1 MSFTSSAPLTSSST
15 STFRPGRAPTAGAT
29 DSDVGGVFNTPI
41 FKGMLVGAGVAAC
54 VYGGYVGWEAYKSY
68 KGKHDSDS
76 QNDET
81 ATDGDSKKAT
91 NYSDGKSDNSA
102 STDNHSYSLKELTKR
117 GIPLKTA
124 QKIANKS
131 RPAQEQDMIEV
142 AAYDA
147 EIFINSQSQNNPQ
160 RTNANSKKS
169 KLVNAIKNKRTTTLT
184 PNTTAYDSSNRKS
197 RYFG

>member
-41 FKGMLVGAGVAAC
+41 FKGMLVVAGVGAC
-54 VYGGYVGWEAYKSY
+54 AYGGYVGWEAYKSY

-91 NYSDGKSDNSA
+91 NYSDGDGDTSA
-102 STDNHSYSLKELTKR
+102 SIDKRSLTVDDLTKR

-124 QKIANKS
+124 QKIAKKS
-131 RPAQEQDMIEV
+131 RPAQEQDMHQM
-142 AAYDA
+142 AADEA
-147 EIFINSQSQNNPQ
+147 EKFISQNNSQ
-160 RTNANSKKS
+160 RSNTNPKRRQVMK
-169 KLVNAIKNKRTTTLT
+169 AINNKRATTLT
-184 PNTTAYDSSNRKS
+184 PKQSTSESPSKRS
-197 RYFG
+197 RYF